1 MGAPGTNAVQSVKQ
15 LSREHLLMPLH
26 SWLLESDSLDSHQA
40 CMIPEQ
46 ADPTNATVGPGHLQ
60 PSLWSLWLLLH
71 TRRRHHPLPLLEAG
85 HAPPQLMPVPATPLQ
100 PRAAACAAIPAGGH
114 GSSEPRAT
122 GRGGRRLRHRQGVER
137 RAGGRFESLAAT
149 GRACAGRLPSG

>member
-26 SWLLESDSLDSHQA
+26 SWLLESDSLASHQA

-46 ADPTNATVGPGHLQ
+46 ADPTNATVGPGHS
-60 PSLWSLWLLLH
+60 PSEACGCFSIRAAVTIRCRCSKRD
-71 TRRRHHPLPLLEAG
+71 TRRRSSCRCPLP
-85 HAPPQLMPVPATPLQ
+85 PLQ